1 MGSVLQMEVKIEER
15 KHKLYT
21 TERKRVQTEFDG
33 YVDEQFKILGDGI
46 DELQKQKLE
55 PQAFANRLEKLNT
68 QFKNSL
74 EDFDTKGYKLNR
86 GKFLDRSKVIDKDV
100 SNAFENSL
108 MKNIVTK
115 ASNPID
121 QTGINNL
128 RNSYQKPFLTGKLSM
143 EAATRVRNFAIKMT
157 DYRMTAA
164 FRKQFTA
171 MQSRLLAR
179 MNMKQADL
187 NKGYGPKHERY
198 WLHVAEMA
206 EAAEKDNF
214 QKSAEHYYD
223 QLFKKTDPT
232 TGTNKPGETKK
243 GLSSFEKGQ
252 QALFNTSLDRV
263 EKIFRGHKFADYRFD
278 KIKRYIEGD
287 LGDPVNLQK
296 LMLEQRKLNKYI
308 KRQHKVITRERMDVS
323 KIDPETAAGKLL
335 KHYFPNDDSPKEAA
349 VILKLKTVMR
359 DLNFFQ
365 NQILSLRKSSRN
377 IEKDNKASGK

>member
-1 MGSVLQMEVKIEER
+1 

-46 DELQKQKLE
+46 DKLQKSGLKA
-55 PQAFANRLEKLNT
+55 QAFAEELEKLNT
-68 QFKNSL
+68 KFKNSL

-115 ASNPID
+115 ASNPIT
-121 QTGINNL
+121 QTQINTL
-128 RNSYQKPFLTGKLSM
+128 RNSYQNPFLTGKLSM

-179 MNMKQADL
+179 MNMRQADL
-187 NKGYGPKHERY
+187 NKGYGPRHEKY
-198 WLHVAEMA
+198 WLHVAQMA
-206 EAAEKDNF
+206 TAAERDNF
-214 QKSAEHYYD
+214 QNSAEHYYN
-223 QLFKKTDPT
+223 QLMVKPPPQEDRH
-232 TGTNKPGETKK
+232 GNKIQ
-243 GLSSFEKGQ
+243 GLSPFEEGQ
-252 QALFNTSLDRV
+252 RALFDTSLDRV
-263 EKIFRGHKFADYRFD
+263 EKIFRGLQFADHRFD
-278 KIKRYIEGD
+278 KIKRYVEEGD
-287 LGDPVNLQK
+287 LSDPVNLQK
-296 LMLEQRKLNKYI
+296 LAFEQTKLNKYI
-308 KRQHKVITRERMDVS
+308 KRQHKIIQRERMDVS

-335 KHYFPNDDSPKEAA
+335 KHYFPNDDRPKEAA
-349 VILKLKTVMR
+349 VVLKLKTVMR

-365 NQILSLRKSSRN
+365 IQILSLRKSSRN